1 MLQLPEIVPVHEY
14 ENSDAPTSPDI
25 FVGGAFGLG
34 SRRSTGSAQYR
45 QWNIL
50 QVIRIDSGGLKVD
63 PVSADANSALPPRQQ
78 RVCSNR
84 LQNPSR
90 MPIDAP
96 DRQDT
101 MAKAANLRAFPIEQT
116 QLLNAQ

>member
-34 SRRSTGSAQYR
+34 SRRFTGSAQYR

-50 QVIRIDSGGLKVD
+50 QVVRIDSGGLKVD
-63 PVSADANSALPPRQQ
+63 PVSADCQFGPTATATKS
-78 RVCSNR
+78 
-84 LQNPSR
+84 
-90 MPIDAP
+90 
-96 DRQDT
+96 
-101 MAKAANLRAFPIEQT
+101 
-116 QLLNAQ
+116 LLEWASKPEPNAD